1 MRRVWGTSCSSLER
15 LLAAQTARLAA
26 DAAGA
31 EASFLWRASEGEPE
45 LSASYGE
52 TEIAEPALVSA
63 ARVALDSHDFL
74 TQERIG
80 GAAVASARLGEPPTG
95 VLQLVFA
102 DDPDERS
109 LAGLATFA
117 LRAAHAL
124 QAGELAR
131 RRTLELERARALLAV
146 MGQATAQLSLA
157 HTLSTGIERT
167 AELLD
172 VERVAVYLREDGRLR
187 PAAGR
192 ALTGAHVFV
201 AETLLSLL
209 LGPFRG
215 RGIVSVPDVPR
226 EPLLASVRGAA
237 AESGIEAAVALPLIA
252 RQDVIGLLA
261 VYPEQGRTVGEHE
274 ESLLAALAAH
284 LAVAVQN
291 ASLHEQAQQL
301 ARDREQA
308 LDAERDAARRVRAL
322 YEVSSSFA
330 ESLNLQDTLDAL
342 AHNAVELLD
351 VDAAVVR
358 MPDERGELWN
368 ERASDVAD
376 PRLDAAAR
384 AMLTLPQKWNA
395 SAQQHAVVL
404 DPAVA
409 RELGGSHELLVPFL
423 EKGST
428 AAVLPIVPRRDVVAT
443 LTIVSF
449 DPGRPIGEE
458 TLETALSI
466 VGQVALAIDNGLL
479 SQQRQQF
486 LDTMQR
492 SLLPERPP
500 ELPGLEI
507 GDVYESSARVDIGG
521 DVYDFV
527 ELGDGRLGVALGDVT
542 GHGID
547 ATADMAMAKFVFR
560 SLTREHPEP
569 GDFLSSAND
578 VVVGEIAPG
587 KFITMAY
594 LTVDAATGT
603 VMAASAGHPPP
614 LVVRADGHVAPLEV
628 GGLALGVD
636 MAQSY
641 VEDSTVLDPGSAVV
655 VYTDGVLEARR
666 DGELYGPERLAEVL
680 AASRALP
687 AAEIARAVVRDCR
700 AFGGGQLGDD
710 CAVVVIK
717 KNP

>member
-1 MRRVWGTSCSSLER
+1 
-15 LLAAQTARLAA
+15 
-26 DAAGA
+26 
-31 EASFLWRASEGEPE
+31 
-45 LSASYGE
+45 
-52 TEIAEPALVSA
+52 
-63 ARVALDSHDFL
+63 
-74 TQERIG
+74 
-80 GAAVASARLGEPPTG
+80 
-95 VLQLVFA
+95 
-102 DDPDERS
+102 
-109 LAGLATFA
+109 
-117 LRAAHAL
+117 
-124 QAGELAR
+124 
-131 RRTLELERARALLAV
+131 
-146 MGQATAQLSLA
+146 
-157 HTLSTGIERT
+157 
-167 AELLD
+167 
-172 VERVAVYLREDGRLR
+172 
-187 PAAGR
+187 
-192 ALTGAHVFV
+192 
-201 AETLLSLL
+201 
-209 LGPFRG
+209 
-215 RGIVSVPDVPR
+215 
-226 EPLLASVRGAA
+226 
-237 AESGIEAAVALPLIA
+237 
-252 RQDVIGLLA
+252 
-261 VYPEQGRTVGEHE
+261 
-274 ESLLAALAAH
+274 
-284 LAVAVQN
+284 
-291 ASLHEQAQQL
+291 
-301 ARDREQA
+301 
-308 LDAERDAARRVRAL
+308 
-322 YEVSSSFA
+322 
-330 ESLNLQDTLDAL
+330 
-342 AHNAVELLD
+342 
-351 VDAAVVR
+351 
-358 MPDERGELWN
+358 
-368 ERASDVAD
+368 
-376 PRLDAAAR
+376 
-384 AMLTLPQKWNA
+384 
-395 SAQQHAVVL
+395 
-404 DPAVA
+404 
-409 RELGGSHELLVPFL
+409 
-423 EKGST
+423 
-428 AAVLPIVPRRDVVAT
+428 VLPIVPRRDVVAT

-500 ELPGLEI
+500 DLPGLEI

-603 VMAASAGHPPP
+603 VAAASAGHPPP
-614 LVVRADGHVAPLEV
+614 LVVRADGRVAPLEV
-628 GGLALGVD
+628 RGLALGVE

-641 VEDSTVLDPGSAVV
+641 VEDSAVLDPGSAVV

-666 DGELYGPERLAEVL
+666 EGELYGPERLAEVL
-680 AASRALP
+680 AASCALP